1 MQPSSRSSFGS
12 PSKSDSSTGLPYSTV
27 ILGKRTNLPF
37 CFTYSALRTVM
48 GRMGTFAMRAIT
60 DTPAWMEGTRSVL
73 PRRVPSGRMPTSS
86 WRLSMRTAR
95 LMEVMS
101 AVSRFTGKAPTRES
115 AWYMK
120 TTSKNDVWLQM
131 TSAPSAPWKARSLSR
146 LSTR

>member
-1 MQPSSRSSFGS
+1 MRST
-12 PSKSDSSTGLPYSTV
+12 P
-27 ILGKRTNLPF
+27 
-37 CFTYSALRTVM
+37 RTVM

-60 DTPAWMEGTRSVL
+60 DTPAWMEGTLSVL

-86 WRLSMRTAR
+86 RRLSMRTAR

-115 AWYMK
+115 AWPSRPWALSKRLSRPMRRTHCFGRAARYMK

>member
-1 MQPSSRSSFGS
+1 
-12 PSKSDSSTGLPYSTV
+12 
-27 ILGKRTNLPF
+27 
-37 CFTYSALRTVM
+37 M

-60 DTPAWMEGTRSVL
+60 ETPAWMEATRSVL

-86 WRLSMRTAR
+86 SFFSMRTAR

-101 AVSRFTGKAPTRES
+101 AVSRFTGKAPTRERIWPS
-115 AWYMK
+115 RPPALPNSVSRPMRRTHCFGRAARYMN

-131 TSAPSAPWKARSLSR
+131 TSAPEAPWNARSFWR